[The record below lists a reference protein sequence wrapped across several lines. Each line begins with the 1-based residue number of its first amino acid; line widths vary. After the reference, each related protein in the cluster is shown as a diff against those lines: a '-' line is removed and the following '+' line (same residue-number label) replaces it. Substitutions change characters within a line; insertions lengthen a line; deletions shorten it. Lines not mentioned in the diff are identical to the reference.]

1 MSAKKSLQAYQI
13 DPSKS
18 AAIFKQWARDAGMS
32 YNRVASET
40 GYSYDTIN
48 NIMAG
53 RISDIGLERVLK
65 IAVCTGHTVG
75 EFLLEVMDGE
85 DIDFADKIPM
95 MAEYRAMTATAVD
108 GESMP
113 PQPDNA
119 LLDRFK
125 AIYLRMIEQI
135 SGQYEREKASAL
147 EAFRATIAAKDDVI
161 LRQDRQIRGLN
172 IKAGILTS
180 ALVLETG
187 FLAVMLAFDVLNPS
201 RGWII
206 RSMFNIGGA
215 ADAMKG

>member
-18 AAIFKQWARDAGMS
+18 AAIFKRWARDAGMS

-75 EFLLEVMDGE
+75 EFLLDVMDGE
-85 DIDFADKIPM
+85 DIDFAEKIPM

-108 GESMP
+108 GESMTQ
-113 PQPDNA
+113 QPDNA

-135 SGQYEREKASAL
+135 SGQYEREKASAQ
-147 EAFRATIAAKDDVI
+147 EAFRETIAAKDDVI

-172 IKAGILTS
+172 IKAGILTA

-187 FLAVMLAFDVLNPS
+187 FLAVMLALDVINPS

-206 RSMFNIGGA
+206 RSMFNLGGA

>member
-18 AAIFKQWARDAGMS
+18 AAIFKRWARDAGMS
-32 YNRVASET
+32 YNRVASDT

-75 EFLLEVMDGE
+75 EFLLEVLDGE

-95 MAEYRAMTATAVD
+95 MAEYRAMTAAAVD

-113 PQPDNA
+113 QQPDNA

-147 EAFRATIAAKDDVI
+147 EAFRETIAAKDDVI
-161 LRQDRQIRGLN
+161 LRQDRQIKGLN
-172 IKAGILTS
+172 IKAGILTA

-187 FLAVMLAFDVLNPS
+187 FLAVMMAMDVLNPS

-206 RSMFNIGGA
+206 RSMFNLGGA

>member
-18 AAIFKQWARDAGMS
+18 AAIFKRWARDAGMS

-95 MAEYRAMTATAVD
+95 MAEYRAMTAAAVD

-113 PQPDNA
+113 PKPDNA

-135 SGQYEREKASAL
+135 SGQYEREKASAM

-172 IKAGILTS
+172 IKAGILTA

-206 RSMFNIGGA
+206 RSMFNLGGA

>member
-18 AAIFKQWARDAGMS
+18 AAIFKRWARDAGMS

-108 GESMP
+108 GDSMP
-113 PQPDNA
+113 TQPDNA

-147 EAFRATIAAKDDVI
+147 EAFRETIAAKDDVI

-172 IKAGILTS
+172 IKAGILTA

-187 FLAVMLAFDVLNPS
+187 FIAVMLAFDVLNPS

>member
-18 AAIFKQWARDAGMS
+18 AAIFKRWARDAGMS

-147 EAFRATIAAKDDVI
+147 EAFRETIAAKDDVI

-172 IKAGILTS
+172 IKAGILTA

-187 FLAVMLAFDVLNPS
+187 FIAVMLAFDVLNPS

>member
-18 AAIFKQWARDAGMS
+18 AAIFKRWARDAGMS

-75 EFLLEVMDGE
+75 EFLLDVMDGE

-95 MAEYRAMTATAVD
+95 MAEYRAMTAAAVD

-113 PQPDNA
+113 QQPDNA

-147 EAFRATIAAKDDVI
+147 EAFRETIAAKDDVI
-161 LRQDRQIRGLN
+161 LRQDRQIKGLN
-172 IKAGILTS
+172 IKAGILTA

-187 FLAVMLAFDVLNPS
+187 FLAVMMALDVINPS

-206 RSMFNIGGA
+206 RSMFNLGGA

>member
-18 AAIFKQWARDAGMS
+18 AAIFKRWARDAGMS
-32 YNRVASET
+32 YNRVAAEPRC
-40 GYSYDTIN
+40 SYGTIN

-75 EFLLEVMDGE
+75 EFLLEVLDGE

-108 GESMP
+108 GESAT

-147 EAFRATIAAKDDVI
+147 EAFRETIAAKDDVI

-172 IKAGILTS
+172 IKAGILTA

-206 RSMFNIGGA
+206 RSMFNLGGA

>member
-18 AAIFKQWARDAGMS
+18 AAIFKRWARDAGMS

-75 EFLLEVMDGE
+75 EFLLDVMDGE

-95 MAEYRAMTATAVD
+95 MAEYRAMTAAAVD

-113 PQPDNA
+113 PKPDNA

-172 IKAGILTS
+172 IKAGILTA

-187 FLAVMLAFDVLNPS
+187 FIAVMLAFDVLNPS

-206 RSMFNIGGA
+206 RSMFNLGGA

>member
-13 DPSKS
+13 DQSKS
-18 AAIFKQWARDAGMS
+18 AAIFKRWARDAGMS

-40 GYSYDTIN
+40 GYSYDTVN

-75 EFLLEVMDGE
+75 EFLLEVLDGE

-161 LRQDRQIRGLN
+161 LRQDRQINGLN
-172 IKAGILTS
+172 IKAGILTA

>member
-18 AAIFKQWARDAGMS
+18 AAIFKRWARDAGMS

-95 MAEYRAMTATAVD
+95 MAEYRAMTAAAVD

-113 PQPDNA
+113 QQPDNA

-147 EAFRATIAAKDDVI
+147 EAFRETIAAKDDVI

-172 IKAGILTS
+172 IKAGILTA

-187 FLAVMLAFDVLNPS
+187 FLAVMLALDVINPS

-206 RSMFNIGGA
+206 RSMFNLGGA

>member
-1 MSAKKSLQAYQI
+1 MSAKKSLQSYQI

-18 AAIFKQWARDAGMS
+18 AAIFKRWAKDAGMS
-32 YNRVASET
+32 YQRIASET

-95 MAEYRAMTATAVD
+95 MAEYRAMTANAVD

-135 SGQYEREKASAL
+135 SGQYEREKASAM

-161 LRQDRQIRGLN
+161 LRQDRQIKGLN
-172 IKAGILTS
+172 IKAGILTA

>member
-18 AAIFKQWARDAGMS
+18 AAIFKRWARDAGMS

-95 MAEYRAMTATAVD
+95 MAEYRAMTDATVD
-108 GESMP
+108 GESATT
-113 PQPDNA
+113 QPDNA

-147 EAFRATIAAKDDVI
+147 EAFRETIAAKDDVI
-161 LRQDRQIRGLN
+161 LRQDRQIKGLN
-172 IKAGILTS
+172 IKAGILTA

-187 FLAVMLAFDVLNPS
+187 FLALMLAVDVLNPS

-206 RSMFNIGGA
+206 RSMFNLGGA

>member
-18 AAIFKQWARDAGMS
+18 AAIFKRWARDAGMS

-95 MAEYRAMTATAVD
+95 MAEYRAMTADAVD

-125 AIYLRMIEQI
+125 AIYLRMLEQI
-135 SGQYEREKASAL
+135 SGQYEREKASAQ
-147 EAFRATIAAKDDVI
+147 EAFRETIAAKDDVI
-161 LRQDRQIRGLN
+161 LRQDRQIKGLN
-172 IKAGILTS
+172 IKAGILTA

-187 FLAVMLAFDVLNPS
+187 FLAVMLALDVINPS

-206 RSMFNIGGA
+206 RSMFNLGGA